1 MVISNYNT
9 TKAINPG
16 DSIVALNIMLKKN
29 NKNYEIFTQGIFFR
43 ENDEMGLIVPKNNE
57 ILNFKGD
64 ITVTITGKYLTQE
77 LEFNIS
83 SNTHIGQ
90 SKYLMYIPLNDLK
103 VIENEIMHKNKVY
116 NKNILT
122 NIRYCMRYNFIPP
135 IQWNPQYTTYSYLGG
150 TSKKP
155 ISNNILVFLDRTDT
169 GDSVVATWD
178 IHMFNGSPAV
188 YITSDN
194 LGNSRYCIGGI
205 IISDIDVLE
214 KSNNNIGIFV
224 DCNEISNLLSNTL

>member
-29 NKNYEIFTQGIFFR
+29 NKNYEIFSQGIFFR